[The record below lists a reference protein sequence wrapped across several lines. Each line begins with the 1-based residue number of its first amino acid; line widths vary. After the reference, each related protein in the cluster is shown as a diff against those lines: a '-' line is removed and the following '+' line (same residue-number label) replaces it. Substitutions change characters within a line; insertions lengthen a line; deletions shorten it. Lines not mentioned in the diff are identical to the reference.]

1 MFSPRL
7 LVHSAAA
14 GTLCA
19 MLYWAGPVHSPK
31 DVSDTEISEYALYD
45 RPSSIDS
52 IGEGRRVS
60 TDYTVRPHRSHRV
73 YSPHDRR
80 ERCRLMPQNAMQEAK
95 DSAANSI
102 ERARRLVPHG

>member
-19 MLYWAGPVHSPK
+19 MLYWAAAPVHAPQE
-31 DVSDTEISEYALYD
+31 VSVTEISEYALYD
-45 RPSSIDS
+45 RPSSIDY
-52 IGEGRRVS
+52 IIEERRVS

-73 YSPHDRR
+73 YPSAERKA
-80 ERCRLMPQNAMQEAK
+80 RCRIMRQNAMQQAR
-95 DSAANSI
+95 DQVGNSV
-102 ERARRLVPHG
+102 ERARHSEP